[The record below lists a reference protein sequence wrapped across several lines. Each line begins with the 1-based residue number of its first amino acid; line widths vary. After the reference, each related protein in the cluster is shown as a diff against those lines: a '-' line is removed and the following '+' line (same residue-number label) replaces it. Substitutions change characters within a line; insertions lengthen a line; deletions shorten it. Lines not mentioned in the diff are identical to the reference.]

1 MTISETIFRNLPYL
15 DPFTDVQKVLEFSQE
30 VMLIMQTIWANPI
43 SDVDVLNEAVYSE
56 KQKLVI
62 AYYTCFNL
70 ITEKSISKTSGIAGA
85 DPQNRVVVSEKADV
99 VSQDYKVIGEKE
111 GMAMG
116 TETML
121 SFFRQKACTL
131 AYTFGISLPI
141 CLIDKS
147 QYESI
152 PVMFFPSIS

>member
-1 MTISETIFRNLPYL
+1 MTIQETIFRNLPYL
-15 DPFTDVQKVLEFSQE
+15 DPFTEAQKALEFSQE

-43 SDVDVLNEAVYSE
+43 ADVDVLVESVYSE
-56 KQKLVI
+56 KQKLII
-62 AYYTCFNL
+62 AYYACFNL

-99 VSQDYKVIGEKE
+99 VSQEYKVIGEKE

-131 AYTFGISLPI
+131 AYTLSISLPI

-147 QYESI
+147 QYEI
-152 PVMFFPSIS
+152 MPVKFFPNSI